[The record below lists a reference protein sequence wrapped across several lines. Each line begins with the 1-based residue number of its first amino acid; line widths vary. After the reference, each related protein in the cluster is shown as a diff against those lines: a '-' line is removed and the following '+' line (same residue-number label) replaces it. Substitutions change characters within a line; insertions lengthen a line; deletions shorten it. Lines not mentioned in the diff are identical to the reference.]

1 MPLREVTLLIITPY
15 SRQHCQKRSVC
26 RVKRSN
32 GARRAV
38 LARLE
43 PRLHRDGW
51 RGADE
56 QRVVEVGQLREVRQR
71 NDRFRESS

>member
-1 MPLREVTLLIITPY
+1 MPLREVTLLIMLTTTGLTTP
-15 SRQHCQKRSVC
+15 V
-26 RVKRSN
+26 VVGN
-32 GARRAV
+32 GARWAV
-38 LARLE
+38 LERLE

-56 QRVVEVGQLREVRQR
+56 QRVVEEGQLREVRHR